1 MQRLVLTPGGGVG
14 GERSP
19 AVKELVETIVRALVD
34 RPEEVE
40 VTEVQGQHSC
50 VIELK
55 VAREDIG
62 KVIGKRG
69 VHAQA
74 LRTIITAA
82 GGKKKKRY
90 VLEIVEDPH

>member
-1 MQRLVLTPGGGVG
+1 M
-14 GERSP
+14 
-19 AVKELVETIVRALVD
+19 KNLVETMVKALVD

-40 VTEVQGQHSC
+40 VTEVEGQHSC

-74 LRTIITAA
+74 IRTIITAA
-82 GGKKKKRY
+82 GGKRKKRY
-90 VLEIVEDPH
+90 VLEILEDRG

>member
-1 MQRLVLTPGGGVG
+1 MKL
-14 GERSP
+14 
-19 AVKELVETIVRALVD
+19 LVETIVKALVD
-34 RPEEVE
+34 KPDEVE

-74 LRTIITAA
+74 IRTIITAA

-90 VLEIVEDPH
+90 VLEIIEDV

>member
-1 MQRLVLTPGGGVG
+1 MKQ
-14 GERSP
+14 
-19 AVKELVETIVRALVD
+19 LVETIVKALVD
-34 RPEEVE
+34 CPDDVE
-40 VTEVQGQHSC
+40 VTEIEGRHSS
-50 VIELK
+50 VIELT

-74 LRTIITAA
+74 IRTIITAA

-90 VLEIVEDPH
+90 VLEIIEDVD

>member
-1 MQRLVLTPGGGVG
+1 M
-14 GERSP
+14 
-19 AVKELVETIVRALVD
+19 KNLVETIVKALVD
-34 RPEEVE
+34 RPEEVV
-40 VTEVQGQHSC
+40 VTEVKGQHSC

-74 LRTIITAA
+74 IRTIITAA
-82 GGKKKKRY
+82 GGKRKMRY
-90 VLEIVEDPH
+90 VLEILEDRG

>member
-1 MQRLVLTPGGGVG
+1 M
-14 GERSP
+14 
-19 AVKELVETIVRALVD
+19 KNLVETIVKAMVD
-34 RPEEVE
+34 KPDEVE
-40 VTEVQGQHSC
+40 VTEVTGQYSC

-69 VHAQA
+69 IHAQA
-74 LRTIITAA
+74 MRTIITAA

-90 VLEIVEDPH
+90 VLEIIEDRN

>member
-1 MQRLVLTPGGGVG
+1 M
-14 GERSP
+14 
-19 AVKELVETIVRALVD
+19 KNLVETIVKALVD

-40 VTEVQGQHSC
+40 VTEVKGQHSC

-74 LRTIITAA
+74 IRTIITAA
-82 GGKKKKRY
+82 GGKRKMRY
-90 VLEIVEDPH
+90 VLEILEDRG

>member
-1 MQRLVLTPGGGVG
+1 VPAGKVG
-14 GERSP
+14 CERSS
-19 AVKELVETIVRALVD
+19 AVKELVETIVKALVD
-34 RPEEVE
+34 RPEDVE
-40 VTEVQGQHSC
+40 VHEVQGQHSC

-90 VLEIVEDPH
+90 VLEILEDRD

>member
-1 MQRLVLTPGGGVG
+1 MKL
-14 GERSP
+14 
-19 AVKELVETIVRALVD
+19 LVETIVKALVD
-34 RPEEVE
+34 KPEEVE

-74 LRTIITAA
+74 IRTIITAA

-90 VLEIVEDPH
+90 VLEIIEDVH

>member
-1 MQRLVLTPGGGVG
+1 MKQ
-14 GERSP
+14 
-19 AVKELVETIVRALVD
+19 LVETIVKALVD
-34 RPEEVE
+34 KPDEVE
-40 VTEVQGQHSC
+40 VVEVEGQHSC

-74 LRTIITAA
+74 IRTIITAA
-82 GGKKKKRY
+82 GGKRKKRY
-90 VLEIVEDPH
+90 VLEILEDVD